1 MFEIVVQKYRE
12 ELIHYCIAQTHM
24 SYADAED
31 IVQDVFLI
39 LYCKKN
45 INFENN
51 IRAWLYETTRRKIKA
66 YYRKNPQHDALDAIA
81 DKQDFSYE
89 LSAESGDSILDVL
102 TKQEYQLLTEYFSG
116 CDRNYK
122 GVYFLFQC
130 IGCWSVTVR
139 IPFKY
144 LCLVFLVIFKLF
156 TMLLSE
162 LHSLSSAESFQL
174 VLYCFRLAV
183 FTENS

>member
-89 LSAESGDSILDVL
+89 LSVESGDSILDVL
-102 TKQEYQLLTEYFSG
+102 TKQEYFSG
-116 CDRNYK
+116 CDRN
-122 GVYFLFQC
+122 
-130 IGCWSVTVR
+130 SMAA
-139 IPFKY
+139 
-144 LCLVFLVIFKLF
+144 KLGI
-156 TMLLSE
+156 TPN
-162 LHSLSSAESFQL
+162 A
-174 VLYCFRLAV
+174 LYCRILRIRSKL
-183 FTENS
+183 TKGGDYHDR

>member
-45 INFENN
+45 INFEDN

-116 CDRNYK
+116 CDRN
-122 GVYFLFQC
+122 
-130 IGCWSVTVR
+130 SMAA
-139 IPFKY
+139 
-144 LCLVFLVIFKLF
+144 KLGI
-156 TMLLSE
+156 TPN
-162 LHSLSSAESFQL
+162 A
-174 VLYCFRLAV
+174 LYCRILRIRSK
-183 FTENS
+183 FTKGGDYHDR

>member
-45 INFENN
+45 INFEDN

-66 YYRKNPQHDALDAIA
+66 YYRKKLQYDDIDDVA
-81 DKQDFSYE
+81 DKQDLSYE
-89 LSAESGDSILDVL
+89 LSDETGDSILDAL
-102 TKQEYQLLTEYFSG
+102 TKEEYQLLTEYYSG
-116 CDRNYK
+116 CDRNSMAAKLGITQNTLY
-122 GVYFLFQC
+122 C
-130 IGCWSVTVR
+130 R
-139 IPFKY
+139 ILRIQSLSALEKNDY
-144 LCLVFLVIFKLF
+144 SKLE
-156 TMLLSE
+156 MLL
-162 LHSLSSAESFQL
+162 
-174 VLYCFRLAV
+174 
-183 FTENS
+183 